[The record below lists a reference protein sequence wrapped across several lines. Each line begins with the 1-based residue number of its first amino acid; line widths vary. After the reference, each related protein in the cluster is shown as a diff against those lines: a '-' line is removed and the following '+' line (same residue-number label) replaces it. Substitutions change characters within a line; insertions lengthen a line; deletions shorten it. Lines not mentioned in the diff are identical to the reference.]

1 MEFYQEL
8 LERLTPEDEPSLE
21 EVFESICS
29 LLSYMF
35 DAGVPI
41 TASNSY
47 NKTILG
53 DFCAF
58 VLVSKLPRL
67 YNLISTL
74 DTSLCVDSIAH
85 TNIWSNLADVDS
97 ISGTLKTWGVYP
109 EIAEAFGFNDIFCAV
124 MQQDRQ
130 KLEAVPMDDQLP
142 QGILETDMYGRN
154 ILHASITWPEGL
166 GLLLQHKQAVSLLC
180 DNDLMMFSPLQ
191 IAIGLSGTV
200 CTEPD
205 KWVLCRNC
213 HCATSAQVLL
223 EADCSL
229 PVHLMSPGLLEDCS
243 LRCRKLLFKHLENRR
258 GRLRD
263 LSLALLPSEIT
274 DRYGLVVGSLPD
286 ATAWLLW
293 EELQIFSRKLTSEEF
308 DISPGLKP
316 FRSGRYSGG
325 LFEQPLPL
333 EICSLANEFGFQ
345 PLDEGGLP
353 PFLARVRGV
362 FDSNMYIHSDIYL
375 PFLDWLLKHD
385 LKLEYLASGFQ
396 TSVFH
401 DLGGI
406 MGRYHHHFFPRED
419 PTDDESG
426 KGLITKVCNSEMQS
440 NLPCPCVSGAYNRP
454 LASLISGFANS
465 VANNHFGI
473 LDTTSSMRYFAARI
487 EKLVSSVD
495 KAYLAR
501 CAIHTMTMKL
511 LDIRH
516 IGPCPRNSLLWETK
530 EPTDEDEWVELLDE
544 DRLLLE
550 RLNDL
555 DEDLEREFQCRNETV
570 ADFIGGYYAEKML
583 EVLNQMYD
591 SPTSDYRHGLL
602 DAGVVLGDPEESS
615 YAFRLYRVTESEDL
629 YDDGSDSGE

>member
-1 MEFYQEL
+1 
-8 LERLTPEDEPSLE
+8 
-21 EVFESICS
+21 
-29 LLSYMF
+29 MF
-35 DAGVPI
+35 HAGVPI
-41 TASNSY
+41 TASNNY
-47 NKTILG
+47 NRTILQS
-53 DFCAF
+53 FCAF
-58 VLVSKLPRL
+58 STVAKLPRL
-67 YNLISTL
+67 YKFITAL
-74 DTSLCVDSIAH
+74 DKSLYVESVAYTDR
-85 TNIWSNLADVDS
+85 WSNVATVSS
-97 ISGTLKTWGVYP
+97 ISETLETWGEYP

-130 KLEAVPMDDQLP
+130 KLEAVPVDGQLP
-142 QGILETDMYGRN
+142 QGILETDIM
-154 ILHASITWPEGL
+154 TWPEGL
-166 GLLLQHKQAVSLLC
+166 ALLLQHKQAVSLLC
-180 DNDLMMFSPLQ
+180 DNDSVMISPLRL
-191 IAIGLSGTV
+191 AIHESQRV

-205 KWVLCRNC
+205 QWVLCQNC

-229 PVHLMSPGLLEDCS
+229 PIHLMSPELLEDCS

-258 GRLRD
+258 RRLRD

-286 ATAWLLW
+286 AAARLLW
-293 EELQIFSRKLTSEEF
+293 EELRTFSRKLTSEGF

-325 LFEQPLPL
+325 LFEKPLPL
-333 EICSLANEFGFQ
+333 KICSLANEFGFQ

-353 PFLARVRGV
+353 PLLARVRGV
-362 FDSNMYIHSDIYL
+362 FDSNMYIHSDIPL

-401 DLGGI
+401 DLGGTV
-406 MGRYHHHFFPRED
+406 GRYHHYFFPREV

-426 KGLITKVCNSEMQS
+426 KALITKVCNSELQS

-454 LASLISGFANS
+454 LASLISGFGNS

-473 LDTTSSMRYFAARI
+473 LDTTSSMRYFAGWI

-516 IGPCPRNSLLWETK
+516 IGPCPWNSLLWETK

-555 DEDLEREFQCRNETV
+555 DEDFEREFQCRNETV
-570 ADFIGGYYAEKML
+570 ADFIGGYYTEKML
-583 EVLNQMYD
+583 EVLKEMYE
-591 SPTSDYRHGLL
+591 SPTSVYRHGLL
-602 DAGVVLGDPEESS
+602 AVGVVLGDEEESS
-615 YAFRLYRVTESEDL
+615 YSLRLHEVEEEL
-629 YDDGSDSGE
+629 YDDESDSDE